1 MGKITYHAF
10 NQLSAESGHTYK
22 LIQLPPDVLSHIE
35 NGSEPLQLKSSPG
48 ELTDLTLCTNDKSW
62 RIRQMN
68 HSNSVFLLNDL
79 NINHMGQKIQHDS
92 NKENEPGK
100 TIETLNMLMG
110 FASNSFEYELTPTP
124 GNINAERLPIYN
136 GTGFK
141 PTGYSEKDLLLDSP
155 VSNNQF
161 FKLWYDLCGCEVQ
174 GSAVILSRD
183 FVTYF
188 LSVLIPVIIS
198 IDGAYS
204 SEEYNLEVK
213 QILVLMAKENELYTP
228 QICWSILHKFGE
240 VDENVGKFKLKN
252 IVITR
257 WFGIQALSRQALAMD
272 CKQFLLLWKG
282 SLPHFYNVPL
292 DLEQLKGY
300 YFKPTSTL
308 IQYLDPNSLSQVNA
322 GSRIKELFLVSK
334 EWDLGDFVPFI
345 QEFIP
350 TGKKPDSIIL
360 KYAKKKRM
368 GTNRFVVCPR

>member
-10 NQLSAESGHTYK
+10 NQLSSESGHTYK

-35 NGSEPLQLKSSPG
+35 HGSEPLQLKSSPG
-48 ELTDLTLCTNDKSW
+48 ELTDLTLCTNNKSW

-68 HSNSVFLLNDL
+68 HSNTVFLLNDL
-79 NINHMGQKIQHDS
+79 NINCMGQKIQHDS
-92 NKENEPGK
+92 NKENESNK

-110 FASNSFEYELTPTP
+110 FASNSFEYELTSTP
-124 GNINAERLPIYN
+124 GSINADRLPIYDGN
-136 GTGFK
+136 EFK

-155 VSNNQF
+155 VSKNQF
-161 FKLWYDLCGCEVQ
+161 YKIWYDLCGCEVH
-174 GSAVILSRD
+174 GSAVILSRK
-183 FVTYF
+183 FVTDF

-204 SEEYNLEVK
+204 SEDYNLEVK
-213 QILVLMAKENELYTP
+213 QILELLAKENELYTP
-228 QICWSILHKFGE
+228 EICWSIFHKFGDVHE
-240 VDENVGKFKLKN
+240 GKFKLKN

-257 WFGIQALSRQALAMD
+257 WFGIQALSRQTQPMD

-308 IQYLDPNSLSQVNA
+308 VQYLEPSSLSHANA

-334 EWDLGDFVPFI
+334 EWDLDDFIPFI

-368 GTNRFVVCPR
+368 GKNRFVVCPR